1 MLRNGKRIA
10 LFIPSLRGGG
20 AERVMLNL
28 AREFARKGI
37 SVDLVLVDA
46 VGPHANNVPG
56 DIRVINLKKHR
67 ALASVPALARY
78 LRTEKPGVLIS
89 ALHQANFAAVLAK
102 GLARVPTKLV
112 MTIHNTMS
120 EETGR
125 WASWKNRM
133 IPYVSR
139 MSFPFAEEIVT
150 VSRGVA
156 EDLSTLLGLPLDR
169 FHVIYNPVVGP
180 DLYEKAKLPM
190 DHKWFQESEV
200 PVLLAIGRFTVA
212 KDFSTLIRAFALVA
226 SRRPARLLILGEGE
240 ERPVLESLVRE
251 LGLED
256 SVLLPGF
263 VDNPYAYLA
272 RAKMFVLSSV
282 HEGLP
287 TVLIEA
293 LALGKPIVSTDCR
306 SGPREILQNGAYGRL
321 VPVGNAESLADAIE
335 GELAEGPKDVPDDA
349 WRIFTVESAVNRYL
363 SLMLDIECRQSH

>member
-1 MLRNGKRIA
+1 
-10 LFIPSLRGGG
+10 
-20 AERVMLNL
+20 MLNL

-46 VGPHANNVPG
+46 VGPYVNNVPG
-56 DIRVINLKKHR
+56 EIRVINLNKRR
-67 ALASVPALARY
+67 ALASVAALVRY
-78 LRTEKPGVLIS
+78 LRTEKPGALIS
-89 ALHQANFAAVLAK
+89 ALHQANFSAVLAK

-112 MTIHNTMS
+112 MTVHNTMS
-120 EETGR
+120 EETGHS
-125 WASWKNRM
+125 ASWKNRM

-139 MSFPFAEEIVT
+139 MAFPFAEEIVT

-156 EDLSTLLGLPLDR
+156 EDLSKLLGLPLDR
-169 FHVIYNPVVGP
+169 LHVIYNPVVGP
-180 DLYEKAKLPM
+180 ELFEKAKLPI
-190 DHKWFQESEV
+190 DHKWFREGQV
-200 PVLLAIGRFTVA
+200 PVLVAIGRFTVA
-212 KDFSTLIRAFALVA
+212 KDFTTLIRAIALVA
-226 SRRPARLLILGEGE
+226 SRRPARLMILGEGE

-272 RAKMFVLSSV
+272 RAKMFVLSSL

-321 VPVGNAESLADAIE
+321 VPVGNAEALANAIE
-335 GELAEGPKDVPDDA
+335 GELVEGPRDVPDDA
-349 WRIFTVESAVNRYL
+349 WRIFTVENAVNRYL
-363 SLMLDIECRQSH
+363 SLMRDIECRQSH